1 MRILLLPLAF
11 YVAAVA
17 IGTRAEAQSY
27 PWCAQY
33 SKGDGSQNC
42 GFVSFEQCMA
52 DVRGIGGFCNRNTQ
66 YQSPQAPH
74 PSTSITVAFFV

>member
-1 MRILLLPLAF
+1 MRILMFLSAV

-17 IGTRAEAQSY
+17 IGTRAEAKSY

-52 DVRGIGGFCNRNTQ
+52 DVRGIGGFCNPNTQ
-66 YQSPQAPH
+66 YVPPPGSRAAGRRR
-74 PSTSITVAFFV
+74 S